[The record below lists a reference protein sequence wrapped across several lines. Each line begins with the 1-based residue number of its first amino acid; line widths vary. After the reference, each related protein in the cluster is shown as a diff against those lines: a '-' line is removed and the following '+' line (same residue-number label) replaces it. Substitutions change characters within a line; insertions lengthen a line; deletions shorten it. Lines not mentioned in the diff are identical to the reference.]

1 MMTTGRD
8 SQNFSNPDL
17 FDPDR
22 WDKKISEDNLAFT
35 SLPFGFGPRMCYG
48 KQITKLA
55 QEMYSRERGPVNDNG
70 PYFVLPWYMY
80 MQSNTLYCI
89 AGNFLGV
96 QFSVELQNK
105 HICVCTYWHNCVHL

>member
-1 MMTTGRD
+1 MLNMMTTGRD

-48 KQITKLA
+48 KL
-55 QEMYSRERGPVNDNG
+55 SR
-70 PYFVLPWYMY
+70 
-80 MQSNTLYCI
+80 
-89 AGNFLGV
+89 
-96 QFSVELQNK
+96 
-105 HICVCTYWHNCVHL
+105 